1 MSTAGQD
8 TLWGSKFYV
17 PVACFLLFNIGD
29 YVGRLLLHICL
40 RVLLSP
46 SCFFRFLAGLVQWPK
61 PGKLGSY
68 ITLGLSLARYAPEW
82 FLGRYSPIFIRFVF
96 IPLFLI
102 CNVRPGDRGVTD
114 VYMASDVAYIIVM
127 ALFRWKNH
135 PFSLKVPWNRRV
147 EVWSTNMLP
156 CSISNGYV
164 GSICMM
170 SAPQVISFPR
180 GTFI

>member
-1 MSTAGQD
+1 MCRLPASSFSTLATMLAGCCSIHVIW
-8 TLWGSKFYV
+8 T
-17 PVACFLLFNIGD
+17 
-29 YVGRLLLHICL
+29 H
-40 RVLLSP
+40 
-46 SCFFRFLAGLVQWPK
+46 SCHHHPLFRFLAGLVQWPK

-82 FLGRYSPIFIRFVF
+82 VLGRYSPICIRFVF

-102 CNVRPGDRGVTD
+102 CNVRPGDRGLTD